1 MDVEQPSEDRTDST
15 TDGTDEQETSS
26 RPTRPITSRAT
37 SSAKPHVPA
46 VRIAK
51 AAVVAGLLRGLTVN
65 DAAKAAGVSR
75 RTVMEWKSFDE
86 EFIEMLSDAEDEI
99 ISAIRSEAIQSSL
112 DDIRDLMPDA
122 SAVLTN
128 AIKGE
133 DKRLAMQA
141 ATIVLRYSAADAQT
155 ETQLETML
163 RTIDAK
169 PTDGD

>member
-1 MDVEQPSEDRTDST
+1 M
-15 TDGTDEQETSS
+15 
-26 RPTRPITSRAT
+26 
-37 SSAKPHVPA
+37 
-46 VRIAK
+46 
-51 AAVVAGLLRGLTVN
+51 VAGLLRGLTVT

-75 RTVMEWKSFDE
+75 RTVMEWKSSDE
-86 EFIEMLSDAEDEI
+86 EFIEMLSDAEEEI
-99 ISAIRSEAIQSSL
+99 ISALRSEAIQSSL

-122 SAVLTN
+122 SAVLRG

-141 ATIVLRYSAADAQT
+141 ATIVLRYSAADAAS

-169 PTDGD
+169 PSDGD